1 MNNIIIIILIVII
14 SIIIINKKEPFIT
27 RTGDFIT
34 KNSNFIEISA
44 LDTEAEYVLTNDI
57 INNSINKNT
66 QNKQFN
72 IVATINNNDYFI
84 NNNLEIVLNN
94 ARNNNN
100 IINNIGIFHVD
111 ENNYLRDYNGN
122 LIYLYINIAI
132 GMNLLNERQVKMFGL
147 TNSIIPIMC
156 NKYNNLYL
164 KGVPGQLFENIEYL
178 IIKLDKNNNNV
189 NYGFIKDDLSDHTNF
204 LTLISN
210 SKQKIE

>member
-1 MNNIIIIILIVII
+1 MNNILIIILIVII